1 MNYNLSEKE
10 TELAEIIWDN
20 EPIKSS
26 NIVKI
31 CFDRFNWKKSTT
43 YTMIKRVEN
52 KGVIINDNGIVRSVI
67 SKKDYYATLS
77 KQYLEENFEGSL
89 PKFIAAFT
97 SKERLSKKEI
107 EEIEK
112 MIQSYKEL

>member
-1 MNYNLSEKE
+1 
-10 TELAEIIWDN
+10 
-20 EPIKSS
+20 
-26 NIVKI
+26 
-31 CFDRFNWKKSTT
+31 
-43 YTMIKRVEN
+43 
-52 KGVIINDNGIVRSVI
+52 VI
-67 SKKDYYATLS
+67 SKEDYYATLS
-77 KQYLEENFEGSL
+77 KQYLEENFGGSL